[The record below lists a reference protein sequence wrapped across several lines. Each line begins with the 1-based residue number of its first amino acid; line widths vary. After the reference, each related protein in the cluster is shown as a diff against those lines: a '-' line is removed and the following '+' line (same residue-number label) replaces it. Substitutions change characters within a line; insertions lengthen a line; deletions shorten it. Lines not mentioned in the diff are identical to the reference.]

1 MDLYFAFVGSFH
13 FKALPPIIVA
23 INIFKFMKTN
33 VEDVNNVEKNSISY
47 LDVVFVLWCVQLVII
62 HKHI

>member
-23 INIFKFMKTN
+23 TNIFKFIKTI
-33 VEDVNNVEKNSISY
+33 VEGMNNVEKNSIS
-47 LDVVFVLWCVQLVII
+47 
-62 HKHI
+62 